1 MRTSGFR
8 NIFAGGAG
16 GGGGGL
22 TDGSETGLTPGFNC
36 DDEVLPGGF
45 GSGYPQNPQNAVPSG
60 FSLPHC
66 PHAGIRSPS
75 LPHRIFDGT
84 SEQDLQLSP
93 APFFPCIKSPGCATG
108 HKP

>member
-22 TDGSETGLTPGFNC
+22 TDGKETGLTPGFSC
-36 DDEVLPGGF
+36 DDEGLPAGF
-45 GSGYPQNPQNAVPSG
+45 ASGYPQNPQNAVPSG
-60 FSLPHC
+60 LSLPHC

-75 LPHRIFDGT
+75 LPYQNFRGT
-84 SEQDLQLSP
+84 SEQGLQLSP
-93 APFFPCIKSPGCATG
+93 APFSPHIKIPGCATG